1 VIADDVIRELVAV
14 EPAGRVVV
22 VVTSD
27 AEVVRDV
34 ARAGARPIS
43 SVALLAVLGT

>member
-1 VIADDVIRELVAV
+1 
-14 EPAGRVVV
+14 VVV

-34 ARAGARPIS
+34 AKAGARPIS
-43 SVALLAVLGT
+43 SVALLAVLGGSG